1 MIDGV
6 LIEGVDYIGK
16 TSVARR
22 VTELLAESRGAA
34 ELGRCWVGQSG
45 LVTFLEAEAARFDD
59 MLTRDRYYSAALVV
73 DLATL
78 TPPSTFRVQ
87 DRHWLTQVGRNA
99 FFHPGLEIVPAG
111 CFERTHIPFTH
122 NVVLTSSKAAKADR
136 ATQREPKSP
145 RDRYLRANPDVHQAY
160 EDFLLTLLPPEE
172 NWFVLD
178 TTGKSIDE
186 VAWQLVALCGLHGEK
201 AAS

>member
-22 VTELLAESRGAA
+22 VTQLLGESRGVA
-34 ELGRCWVGQSG
+34 ELGRCYVGQSG

-78 TPPSTFRVQ
+78 TPPSTFRIQ

-99 FFHPGLEIVPAG
+99 FFHRGVDIVPVG
-111 CFERTHIPFTH
+111 CFEQTHIPFVH
-122 NVVLTSSKAAKADR
+122 NVLLTSSAPAKADR
-136 ATQREPKSP
+136 AAQRAPKSP
-145 RDRYLRANPDVHQAY
+145 RDRYLKANPDVHQAY

-172 NWFVLD
+172 NWLVLD

-186 VAWQLVALCGLHGEK
+186 VAWQVLARCGLRGEK